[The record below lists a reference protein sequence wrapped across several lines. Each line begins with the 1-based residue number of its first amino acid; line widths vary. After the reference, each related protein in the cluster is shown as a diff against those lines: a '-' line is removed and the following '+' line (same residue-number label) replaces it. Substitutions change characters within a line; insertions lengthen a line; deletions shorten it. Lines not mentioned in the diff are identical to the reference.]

1 MIPPKVSPAHAKR
14 RAKDFGTAIASSSS
28 GPYGPIVQARFLM
41 PSGKEII
48 MLKVFAVLML
58 AALGVTLVGCKAS
71 ADVDP
76 HGATSVLAPQ

>member
-1 MIPPKVSPAHAKR
+1 MAVAISP
-14 RAKDFGTAIASSSS
+14 FGLD
-28 GPYGPIVQARFLM
+28 GPNVQARFLM

-58 AALGVTLVGCKAS
+58 AALGVTLAGCKAS

-76 HGATSVLAPQ
+76 HGSSAVVAPQ